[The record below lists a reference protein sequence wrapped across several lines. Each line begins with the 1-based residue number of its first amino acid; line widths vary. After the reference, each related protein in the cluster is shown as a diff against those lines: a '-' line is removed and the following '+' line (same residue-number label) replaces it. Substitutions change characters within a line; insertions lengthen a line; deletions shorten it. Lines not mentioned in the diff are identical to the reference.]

1 MSVQSS
7 EPYNTGYSDGQN
19 ARREY
24 SRRLCHE
31 MGLVDPPISAKSDAR
46 EGMVPFDMPK
56 LMPTTAKLV
65 LDFAKALAD
74 KLAAAEVKY
83 GYGDSWATPDDEDW
97 PHPKCFTDLVKHL
110 QKGDPRDVAI
120 YCAFLWYHGLS
131 TSKCIEMAGMVPAV
145 ELRPLLV
152 DLCQWIKRRLQ
163 ILEYEDTS
171 TRNPSTGGVSPNG
184 FAYSP
189 VPEWELRQKLEA
201 IETLLGEKGGK

>member
-1 MSVQSS
+1 MATATRQAAAQSDDS
-7 EPYNTGYSDGQN
+7 ERNEVKTPEQWLN
-19 ARREY
+19 
-24 SRRLCHE
+24 
-31 MGLVDPPISAKSDAR
+31 PPGPNGVKWVADIQTDAR

-56 LMPTTAKLV
+56 LKPATAQLV

-83 GYGDSWATPDDEDW
+83 GYGDSWATPDAEDW

-145 ELRPLLV
+145 ELRPTIELLRWM
-152 DLCQWIKRRLQ
+152 DRR
-163 ILEYEDTS
+163 
-171 TRNPSTGGVSPNG
+171 GGLGLDVYNR
-184 FAYSP
+184 
-189 VPEWELRQKLEA
+189 LRDHIDRL
-201 IETLLGEKGGK
+201 ETLLGEKKSQ